1 LLQSANGRIGRLYV
15 IFGLNSPL
23 MLSTPSSPPRC
34 SLYLVTPPLS
44 SADANAFAGVF
55 AGVLDAAAIACAL
68 VRLAPGAES
77 DAKAIVAPLLR
88 AAVAADCALLIET
101 DARLAARLGADGVHV
116 AGAGADLEA
125 AIESLKPE
133 RIVGAGSLRT
143 RDEAMI
149 AGELGADYVM
159 FGEPRG
165 GARPIALEAL
175 AERVSWWAE
184 IFETPCVAYA
194 DAISAV
200 GELARAGADFIAIDE
215 AIWSA
220 VSPAEAARQAEALLQ
235 GVAAQI
241 P

>member
-1 LLQSANGRIGRLYV
+1 M
-15 IFGLNSPL
+15 PL
-23 MLSTPSSPPRC
+23 TPPSTSRC
-34 SLYLVTPPLS
+34 SLYLVTPFLS
-44 SADANAFAGVF
+44 GADANAFASVF
-55 AGVLDAAAIACAL
+55 AEVLDAAAIACAL
-68 VRLAPGAES
+68 VRVAPGART
-77 DAKAIVAPLLR
+77 DAKAILAPLLR
-88 AAVAADCALLIET
+88 AAAAADCALLIET

-116 AGAGADLEA
+116 AGASADLAA

-143 RDEAMI
+143 RDEAMV

-159 FGEPRG
+159 FGEPRR
-165 GARPIALEAL
+165 GARAMDLEAL

-194 DAISAV
+194 DTISAAR
-200 GELARAGADFIAIDE
+200 ELARAGADFVAVDE

-220 VSPAEAARQAEALLQ
+220 VSAPKAARQAEALLQ

>member
-1 LLQSANGRIGRLYV
+1 M
-15 IFGLNSPL
+15 PL
-23 MLSTPSSPPRC
+23 TPPSNPRC
-34 SLYLVTPPLS
+34 SLYLLTPFLS
-44 SADANAFAGVF
+44 GADANAFASVF
-55 AGVLDAAAIACAL
+55 AEVLDAATIACAL

-77 DAKAIVAPLLR
+77 DAKAILAPLLR
-88 AAVAADCALLIET
+88 FAVAADCAILIET

-116 AGAGADLEA
+116 AGASADLAA

-143 RDEAMI
+143 RDEAMT

-159 FGEPRG
+159 FGERRR
-165 GARPIALEAL
+165 GARAMDLEAL

-194 DAISAV
+194 DAISAA
-200 GELARAGADFIAIDE
+200 GELARAGADFVAVDE
-215 AIWSA
+215 AVWSA
-220 VSPAEAARQAEALLQ
+220 VSPPEAARQAEALLR
-235 GVAAQI
+235 GVAARI

>member
-1 LLQSANGRIGRLYV
+1 LAALVGDV
-15 IFGLNSPL
+15 IFGFNSPL
-23 MLSTPSSPPRC
+23 MPLTPPSTPRC
-34 SLYLVTPPLS
+34 SLYLVTPFLS
-44 SADANAFAGVF
+44 GADAKAFAGVF
-55 AGVLDAAAIACAL
+55 AEVLDAAAIACAL
-68 VRLAPGAES
+68 VRLAPAAET
-77 DAKAIVAPLLR
+77 DAKAILPPLLR
-88 AAVAADCALLIET
+88 AAAAADCALLIET

-116 AGAGADLEA
+116 AGASADLVS

-143 RDEAMI
+143 RDDAMT

-159 FGEPRG
+159 FGEPRR
-165 GARPIALEAL
+165 GARAMDLEAL

-194 DAISAV
+194 DTISAAR
-200 GELARAGADFIAIDE
+200 ELARAGADFVAVDE

-220 VSPAEAARQAEALLQ
+220 VSPPEAARQAETLLQ
-235 GVAAQI
+235 GVAAQT

>member
-1 LLQSANGRIGRLYV
+1 V
-15 IFGLNSPL
+15 IFGLNPPL
-23 MLSTPSSPPRC
+23 MPLTPSRTPRC
-34 SLYLVTPPLS
+34 SLYLLTPFLS
-44 SADANAFAGVF
+44 GADANAFASVF
-55 AGVLDAAAIACAL
+55 AEVLDAAAIACAL
-68 VRLAPGAES
+68 VRLAPGAEA
-77 DAKAIVAPLLR
+77 DAKAILAPLLR

-116 AGAGADLEA
+116 AGASADLAA

-143 RDEAMI
+143 RDEAMT

-159 FGEPRG
+159 FGEPRRD
-165 GARPIALEAL
+165 ARGTDLEAL

-194 DAISAV
+194 DAISAA
-200 GELARAGADFIAIDE
+200 GELARAGADFVAVGE

-220 VSPAEAARQAEALLQ
+220 ASPPEAARQAEALLQ